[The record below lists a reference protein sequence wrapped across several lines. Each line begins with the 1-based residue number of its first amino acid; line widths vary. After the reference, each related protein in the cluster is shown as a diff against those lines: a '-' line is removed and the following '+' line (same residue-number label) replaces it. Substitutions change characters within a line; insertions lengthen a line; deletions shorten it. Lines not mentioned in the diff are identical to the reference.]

1 MDDEEISNKEDKN
14 NINYD
19 EDDWN
24 DIDDNKPS
32 LTEEDKKFNNI
43 NKKENF
49 EILKKKRN
57 KSLDKT
63 DIEYDSKRK
72 EIINFCPNLIEL
84 KNDDFKIIKNTLN
97 ENIIPKNNNKCIIVN
112 KNISSNENEDNLEK
126 FEYSSSEEEII
137 KLQQIEDKIS
147 LNIIII

>member
-1 MDDEEISNKEDKN
+1 MDDEEISNNEDKN

-32 LTEEDKKFNNI
+32 LTEADKKYNNI

-63 DIEYDSKRK
+63 DIE
-72 EIINFCPNLIEL
+72 
-84 KNDDFKIIKNTLN
+84 
-97 ENIIPKNNNKCIIVN
+97 
-112 KNISSNENEDNLEK
+112 
-126 FEYSSSEEEII
+126 
-137 KLQQIEDKIS
+137 
-147 LNIIII
+147 

>member
-1 MDDEEISNKEDKN
+1 MDDEEISNKKN
-14 NINYD
+14 KKNINYD

-32 LTEEDKKFNNI
+32 LTEANKKFNNI

-63 DIEYDSKRK
+63 DIEYDFKRK
-72 EIINFCPNLIEL
+72 ELINFCPNLIEL
-84 KNDDFKIIKNTLN
+84 KMMILKI
-97 ENIIPKNNNKCIIVN
+97 
-112 KNISSNENEDNLEK
+112 
-126 FEYSSSEEEII
+126 
-137 KLQQIEDKIS
+137 
-147 LNIIII
+147 